1 MNGEFGI
8 NMDNYKDHLL
18 SYFSNLIETET
29 GIIYDE
35 SNKYLLLSRVQNLM
49 KQLNLTSIDSLWN
62 EIQAKGMSRQ
72 LKDLILDIATNN
84 ETSFFRDP
92 KLFDFL
98 KNIYVPKIMAQANK
112 IRIWCAATSTGQ
124 EPYSIAMTMSELKEM
139 GIHKSYELLGTDI
152 SDRVLQ
158 QAKSGIYS
166 TLEVQRGLSSQL
178 LSKYFEQIFLDG
190 SSTPS
195 YKVKPELTAFLT
207 FKQLNL
213 LQSWPMTEPFDI
225 IFCRNVLIY
234 QSIENKK
241 SIIARFSRLLNPNG
255 YLILGGAESILQLS
269 DEYELESYE
278 NTTVHRLK
286 NKP

>member
-1 MNGEFGI
+1 ME
-8 NMDNYKDHLL
+8 NYKDHLL
-18 SYFSNLIETET
+18 NYFSNLIETET
-29 GIIYDE
+29 GIIYDN
-35 SNKYLLLSRVQNLM
+35 SNKYLLLSRVQNLI
-49 KQLNLTSIDSLWN
+49 KQLNISSIDTLWN
-62 EIQAKGMSRQ
+62 DIQANGLSRQ
-72 LKDLILDIATNN
+72 IKELILDIATNN

-92 KLFDFL
+92 KLFDFIR
-98 KNIYVPKIMAQANK
+98 NVYVPKIMASANK

-124 EPYSIAMTMSELKEM
+124 EPYSIAMTMSDLKEK
-139 GIHKSYELLGTDI
+139 GIYKSYEIFGTDI
-152 SDRVLQ
+152 SDRVLN

-166 TLEVQRGLSSQL
+166 LLEVQRGLPPL
-178 LSKYFEQIFLDG
+178 YIKKYFDETTVAG
-190 SSTPS
+190 ATTPS
-195 YKVKPELTAFLT
+195 YKVKPELSAFMT

-241 SIIARFSRLLNPNG
+241 SIISRFSRLLNPNG

-269 DEYELESYE
+269 EEYEIESYD

-286 NKP
+286 VK